1 MNAACW
7 PEISRA
13 NCITALIFKIRACV
27 NWARTENETEALG
40 ARLARARPAGAE
52 LAVLF
57 LQGDL
62 GSGKT
67 TLARGLLRALGVRA
81 AVRSPTYTLIELYP
95 LDGLTVVHAD
105 LYRLQ
110 DPGELE
116 GLGLRDGRRPH
127 HLWLGVARACL
138 GTCRW
143 TRPAALTGRGSRGAR
158 NHPGCSKG
166 LGGAWLAQLAA

>member
-1 MNAACW
+1 MR
-7 PEISRA
+7 E
-13 NCITALIFKIRACV
+13 L
-27 NWARTENETEALG
+27 ARTENETEALG

-116 GLGLRDGRRPH
+116 GLGLREWAQPH
-127 HLWLGVARACL
+127 HLWLIE
-138 GTCRW
+138 W
-143 TRPAALTGRGSRGAR
+143 PERGSGHLPAPDLRLSLAVEAAA
-158 NHPGCSKG
+158 HVIEITPCSG